1 MCIMDIDDLD
11 DFSQDYED
19 YHYHEDDYDD
29 VRNTRIGKNYVH
41 KGQRKGLYQNVF
53 GCLKGLLMIALV
65 VGGLAF
71 LSFVQKA
78 CSGALAQLNP
88 DDGEYAITDDDDY
101 YHRKGCGCV
110 SEDNFVDWIDLET
123 AKEEGLEPCSYC
135 NPPTEETD
143 E

>member
-1 MCIMDIDDLD
+1 MDIDDLYEV
-11 DFSQDYED
+11 SQDYED

-29 VRNTRIGKNYVH
+29 VLNNRIKKNYVREGHH
-41 KGQRKGLYQNVF
+41 KGFCRNVF
-53 GCLKGLLMIALV
+53 GCLKGLLIIALV
-65 VGGLAF
+65 IGGLAL

-78 CSGALAQLNP
+78 CSGAVAQLYP
-88 DDGEYAITDDDDY
+88 DDGEYAVTDDDY
-101 YHRKGCGCV
+101 YHRPQCGCV
-110 SEDNFVDWIDLET
+110 DEDNFVDWIDLET